1 MLKTLK
7 NLLSNNNNNLD
18 QSIKRMAQDLIAIRK
33 PNVDNRLMSILLEE
47 FHNTTINPDKPHWY
61 RTNSNGYF
69 IDRLELLKDKAMIVI
84 SIQCNNYK
92 LNEDERTE
100 MDLLTQM
107 LIHEMELIHKN
118 TNGINAQRYN

>member
-1 MLKTLK
+1 MLNTLK
-7 NLLSNNNNNLD
+7 NLLNNNNDNLN

-33 PNVDNRLMSILLEE
+33 PNVDNRLMSIVLEE
-47 FHNTTINPDKPHWY
+47 FHNTTINPDEAHWF

-69 IDRLELLKDKAMIVI
+69 IDRLELLKNKAMVVI

-92 LNEDERTE
+92 LNEQERVE
-100 MDLLTQM
+100 MELLTQT

-118 TNGINAQRYN
+118 TNGINYN